1 MTGTPS
7 AVLPSATTPIP
18 VTAPVTA
25 VVVTAG
31 LTRYLPTT
39 LRALATQTRRP
50 VRVLVV
56 DVGGPEGVA
65 AALDQAFAGAG
76 APSPRLAR
84 TTAPDAAA
92 FGAAVSAGLATM
104 DEALGEA
111 PTTWLWLLHDD
122 SAPAPTALA
131 ELVRAVGRAPS
142 VAVAGAKQRT
152 WTDPERLLEAGLRTT
167 RWGRRMTDVESGEL
181 DQGQLDGRT
190 DVLGVGMA
198 GALVRRD
205 AWDALGGTDPTLGPF
220 GDGLDLS
227 RRAHLAGH
235 RVIVVPDAVVRHA
248 QAGYHGL
255 RGVAGPV
262 VDLDGDGEPDS
273 ADPRR
278 SFASRRRSA
287 VHARLVAAPLPL
299 LPFVALAAVA
309 AAVVRSLVQVA
320 AKQPGLAVAELTGA
334 LGALVR
340 PAALWRARRQAA
352 ATTRLPRRAL
362 WALQATSRDVW
373 AQAQDRRLARREAR
387 RVQRAP
393 SELELREL
401 AALAARR
408 RGTLQGLLVVLVA
421 ASVVGFARVL
431 GPVIGAGARLSGGAL
446 AYASSSLGE
455 LWSAATSG
463 WVRDGLGSPGPAD
476 PLLVV
481 LAAPSALL
489 GGHLNVVVAV
499 VMLGSVVLA
508 GIGAW
513 AAAGAATRSVGVRAV
528 AAVLWAAAPAL
539 LLAVGS
545 GRLGAVLAHV
555 ALPWVALGVAR
566 AIGVHRVDQVLPGV
580 ATVRAADD
588 EDEAGPD
595 DERATAGLAMATGTA
610 AVDEPVHDGDPVAA
624 VAAGPEPVRTPA
636 PTGSPASTPAGPSDV
651 ALVGTPDPTGSV
663 TAAAG
668 AAIALAVAVAGAP
681 VLIVPAVL
689 GLVVA
694 AIAAPRR
701 GGRLLAVP
709 LPALV
714 LLAPLLVEAAGRGLD
729 GLRLLA
735 ASPGLQVGATPAPA
749 WQQLLGLPVA
759 GDPLVPTVVTGL
771 AADVWPLALG
781 GWVLALAVLALLRG
795 APAAR
800 AVRVAWVVAVL
811 GLASAVAVAALP
823 AVADTTG
830 VTPAWTGAPLSLALL
845 GLLAAAVLG
854 ADRVTARLKR
864 ATFGWRQPVVVLLAA
879 GTALVAGASL
889 ASWAVTAPGA
899 SELVASERLVV
910 PAVAQQ
916 AQQGEAASRVL
927 ALRAEGDGVAWTLL
941 RADGTQLADAS
952 AAVATRP
959 LVGALGAPTLAAGD
973 DATAEIDALV
983 ARLRAGASGDVA
995 GPLAA
1000 LGVADVLVPPVTEG
1014 AATGSADRNDL
1025 VGRLDATAGLERIT
1039 ANETGVVWRV
1049 QPVAAAGETAAVPLE
1064 ASWARLVASG
1074 ADLADPATPSLQV
1087 ASSDRAVDVHVP
1099 TGSADRVLVLA
1110 ERADPGWHA
1119 RLDGRPLRAVQDGWR
1134 QTFEVGADAGHLVV
1148 SYDPPLRSA
1157 WLWLLGAT
1165 TLVTALLAVPVRRRR
1180 AGRS

>member
-1 MTGTPS
+1 MTGIPS

-39 LRALATQTRRP
+39 LRALATQSRRP

-76 APSPRLAR
+76 APTPRLAR
-84 TTAPDAAA
+84 TTAPDAEA

-167 RWGRRMTDVESGEL
+167 RWGRRMTDVEPGEL

-190 DVLGVGMA
+190 DVLGVGLA

-205 AWDALGGTDPTLGPF
+205 AWDGLGGTDPTLGPF

-287 VHARLVAAPLPL
+287 VHARLAAAPLPL
-299 LPFVALAAVA
+299 LPFVALVAVA

-340 PAALWRARRQAA
+340 PGALWRARRQAA
-352 ATTRLPRRAL
+352 ATARLPRRTL

-408 RGTLQGLLVVLVA
+408 RGTLQALLVMLVA
-421 ASVVGFARVL
+421 ASAVGFARLL
-431 GPVIGAGARLSGGAL
+431 GPVVGSGARLSGGAL

-489 GGHLNVVVAV
+489 GGHLSVVVAV
-499 VMLGSVVLA
+499 LMLGSVVLA

-528 AAVLWAAAPAL
+528 AAVTWAAAPAL

-580 ATVRAADD
+580 ATVRTADD
-588 EDEAGPD
+588 EDEADAD
-595 DERATAGLAMATGTA
+595 DEPAAADRPTA
-610 AVDEPVHDGDPVAA
+610 AGATVAA
-624 VAAGPEPVRTPA
+624 LDVPGPEGADGRPPEGAAG
-636 PTGSPASTPAGPSDV
+636 STPPTPPEV

-689 GLVVA
+689 ALVVA

-714 LLAPLLVEAAGRGLD
+714 LLAPLLVEAAGRGPD
-729 GLRLLA
+729 GLRLLVA
-735 ASPGLQVGATPAPA
+735 APGLAVGATPAPA

-759 GDPLVPTVVTGL
+759 GDALVPSMVTGL
-771 AADVWPLALG
+771 VADVWPIALG
-781 GWVLALAVLALLRG
+781 AWVLALAVLALLRG

-811 GLASAVAVAALP
+811 GLASAVGVATLP
-823 AVADTTG
+823 AVADATG
-830 VTPAWTGAPLSLALL
+830 VAPAWTGAPLSLALL

-864 ATFGWRQPVVVLLAA
+864 ATFGWRQPIVVLLAA
-879 GTALVAGASL
+879 GTVLVVGASL

-899 SELVASERLVV
+899 SQLVASERLVV

-916 AQQGEAASRVL
+916 AQQGDAASRVL
-927 ALRAEGDGVAWTLL
+927 TLRAAGDGVAWTLL
-941 RADGTQLADAS
+941 RADGTQLVDSS

-959 LVGALGAPTLAAGD
+959 LVGALGAPTLAASD
-973 DATAEIDALV
+973 DATTEIDALV

-1000 LGVADVLVPPVTEG
+1000 LGVADVLVPPLTEST
-1014 AATGSADRNDL
+1014 ATGSADRSDL

-1049 QPVAAAGETAAVPLE
+1049 QPVAAVGEGAVAPLA
-1064 ASWARLVASG
+1064 ASWARLMASG
-1074 ADLADPATPSLQV
+1074 ADLADPATSSVQV
-1087 ASSDRAVDVHVP
+1087 ASSDRAVDVHVT

-1148 SYDPPLRSA
+1148 RYDPPLRSA

-1165 TLVTALLAVPVRRRR
+1165 ALVTALLAVPVRRRR